1 MAPRRKSQESL
12 PIEKL
17 LTIKQAASILDVS
30 PKKVGRLIKNGEIAV
45 VKVGKRHRITIRELQ
60 DFIERNSKPS
70 LAFAVSKLRAGQKS
84 QGNRTDHWQRS
95 GYISTVQFK

>member
-60 DFIERNSKPS
+60 DFIERNSKPC
-70 LAFAVSKLRAGQKS
+70 LQESKKQPTNES
-84 QGNRTDHWQRS
+84 TSS
-95 GYISTVQFK
+95 GTFRQP